1 MGPYFPSPSSY
12 TTTLFHAR
20 VKAEDRTRQTAR
32 SEKWGDEERLPR
44 RGARR
49 QRHRLPGWTNFTAGK
64 GCDPNEDGLERLLQ
78 VSGVVRLV
86 AEPKFLIL

>member
-1 MGPYFPSPSSY
+1 MGPYFSSSY
-12 TTTLFHAR
+12 TTTLFHVR
-20 VKAEDRTRQTAR
+20 VKAENRTRQIAR

-44 RGARR
+44 RGVRR
-49 QRHRLPGWTNFTAGK
+49 QRHGLPCWTNFMAGK